1 MSTVYYYYAFE
12 TPQHN
17 AFSITARY
25 DSDIF
30 FGRSFYY
37 DVSVL
42 TAGQVGLAYIK
53 NNSTYDGGSE
63 NQYFAVT
70 DANISATEPM
80 FSSDSTPTE
89 DETLTL
95 TMNYDSDE
103 AKALYSKFTG
113 YPVTGSSEDDTT
125 LTYVGGA
132 LPDIESIINDKIQ
145 ELLLQNRVSDIAV
158 KANFKKTVTATG
170 FNEANYPEVESAGP
184 AVDSTIFITSGSISR
199 STY

>member
-12 TPQHN
+12 KPQHN

-37 DVSVL
+37 DISVL

-80 FSSDSTPTE
+80 FSGMIE
-89 DETLTL
+89 DVTSLL

-113 YPVTGSSEDDTT
+113 YPVTGSSEDGTT

-132 LPDIESIINDKIQ
+132 LPDIEGIINDKIE